1 MPGFKVGDAPAGTN
15 RRIRDRAIW
24 AVAFFAASVPP
35 AIVGIGI
42 TNASSAQV
50 NVATPIAFGLWTF
63 GLLFALWAAV
73 PTLRY
78 WEVLPQATRSLCP
91 HKCAGGGFQS
101 AATERDP
108 QLKIAIL
115 ALTLPR
121 QVSRTR
127 PWPIAKHRKNMLK
140 SA

>member
-1 MPGFKVGDAPAGTN
+1 VPGFKVGDAPAGTN

-78 WEVLPQATRSLCP
+78 WEVLPQATRWIGALPMLSSSL
-91 HKCAGGGFQS
+91 FLS
-101 AATERDP
+101 
-108 QLKIAIL
+108 IAVV
-115 ALTLPR
+115 A
-121 QVSRTR
+121 VSF
-127 PWPIAKHRKNMLK
+127 A
-140 SA
+140 